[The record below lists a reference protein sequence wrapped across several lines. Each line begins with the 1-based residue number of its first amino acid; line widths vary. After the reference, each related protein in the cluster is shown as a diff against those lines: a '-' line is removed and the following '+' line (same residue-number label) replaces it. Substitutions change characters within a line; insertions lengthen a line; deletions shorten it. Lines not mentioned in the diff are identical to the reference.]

1 MDRMKNAQKFWSE
14 SKNRSYGNRVGGCAF
29 DSSGSGYGLVVGSC
43 DHDDESPSSQ
53 KARNLTSS
61 EYYQILKDYS
71 PQCYLVR

>member
-1 MDRMKNAQKFWSE
+1 
-14 SKNRSYGNRVGGCAF
+14 
-29 DSSGSGYGLVVGSC
+29 VVGSC